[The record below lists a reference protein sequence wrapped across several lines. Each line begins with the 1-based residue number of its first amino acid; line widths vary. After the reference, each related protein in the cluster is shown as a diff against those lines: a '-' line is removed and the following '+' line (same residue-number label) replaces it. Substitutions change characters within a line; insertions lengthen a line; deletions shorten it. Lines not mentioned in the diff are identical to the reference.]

1 MGLTNRQPHGI
12 IKSSKRDRE
21 VNKMKNAMAMNELAT
36 KIRKEKKEQD
46 RLFSEKFV
54 EEDIMP
60 KIEKT
65 AAQGYF
71 KVQILKSLNE
81 TVNWNFIKQILLEF
95 GYKVGT
101 SGNNYLIISWGDE

>member
-1 MGLTNRQPHGI
+1 LTNRQPHGI

-21 VNKMKNAMAMNELAT
+21 VNEMKNATAMNELAT

-81 TVNWNFIKQILLEF
+81 AVNWNFVKQILLEF
-95 GYKVGT
+95 GYKVGA
-101 SGNNYLIISWGDE
+101 SMGNNYLTISWGDE